1 MNAPLKDEAERRL
14 RELLEQLRTE
24 RDLLRIRTHLLTA
37 DMKQEWD
44 DVELR
49 FHAVE
54 TKLRNLRTN
63 VLESAEDVAVAAN
76 LLIDEIAN
84 AYSRFRNA
92 LDRKTD

>member
-24 RDLLRIRTHLLTA
+24 RDLLRVRTHLLTA

>member
-1 MNAPLKDEAERRL
+1 MNAPLKDETERRVH
-14 RELLEQLRTE
+14 ELLEQLRTE
-24 RDLLRIRTHLLTA
+24 RDQLRVRTHLLTA

-49 FHAVE
+49 LHAVE
-54 TKLRNLRTN
+54 TKFRDLHTN
-63 VLESAEDVAVAAN
+63 VMESAEDVAVAAN